1 MQVENARGYK
11 GDKTITK
18 TVIEKDENGNT
29 VEYQYNNEGV
39 CLVAKV
45 LEWAQQ
51 KVKHKRKGYKMYI
64 MLLWQLI
71 MMLAGAGVAFLGQIL
86 HRDKV
91 TQVGSV
97 MVFIG
102 ASAFIYSILAIVL

>member
-11 GDKTITK
+11 GDKTIAK
-18 TVIEKDENGNT
+18 TVVEKDEKGNT
-29 VEYQYNNEGV
+29 VEYQYNSEGV

-51 KVKHKRKGYKMYI
+51 KVKHKRKGYKMHMI
-64 MLLWQLI
+64 LWQLA
-71 MMLAGAGVAFLGQIL
+71 MLLVGAIVGLLGQIL

-102 ASAFIYSILAIVL
+102 ASAFIYSILAVVF